1 MGLEYGFMQRALVGA
16 ILMGALCP
24 LLGVFVVIRRLSF
37 FGDAIAH
44 SAFTGIALGLLL
56 GIGPSVGSVLFAI
69 GVAVGMGALQAKS
82 RIPSDTVIGVFFSA
96 SAALGIILIGLL
108 QGYRTNLFAYLFGDI
123 LGMGWGDL
131 AAAAVLLCA
140 VAVVV
145 AALRRPLLQIALSR
159 DLAAVQG
166 VNVAAL
172 EYILFVLL
180 AVTVAVSMKLVGII
194 LVTALLVVPAAAAR
208 NLSSSMRQMF
218 GWSVSLGVIASVLGL
233 LSSYWL
239 NTASGPTIVLVCVAL
254 FAVSLVGSPA

>member
-56 GIGPSVGSVLFAI
+56 GIGPSVGSVVFA
-69 GVAVGMGALQAKS
+69 VAVAIGMGALQARS
-82 RIPSDTVIGVFFSA
+82 RVPSDTVIGVFFSGA
-96 SAALGIILIGLL
+96 AALGILLIGLL
-108 QGYRTNLFAYLFGDI
+108 QGYRTDLFSYLFGDI
-123 LGMGWGDL
+123 LGMGWPDL
-131 AAAAVLLCA
+131 AGAGALLGTVACI
-140 VAVVV
+140 VAV
-145 AALRRPLLQIALSR
+145 LRRPLLQVALNR

-166 VNVAAL
+166 VRVEAL
-172 EYILFVLL
+172 EYTLFVLL

-208 NLSSSMRQMF
+208 NLSGSIRQMF
-218 GWSVSLGVIASVLGL
+218 GWSVVLGVTASVVGL
-233 LSSYWL
+233 LASYWL
-239 NTASGPTIVLVCVAL
+239 DTASGPTMVLICVGL
-254 FAVSLVGSPA
+254 FVVSLVGHS